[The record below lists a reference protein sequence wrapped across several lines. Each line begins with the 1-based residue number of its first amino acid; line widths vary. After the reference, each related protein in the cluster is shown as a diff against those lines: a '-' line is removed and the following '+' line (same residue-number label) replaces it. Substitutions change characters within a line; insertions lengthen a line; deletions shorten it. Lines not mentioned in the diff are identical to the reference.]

1 MPEPVHS
8 ALYTKPTSVS
18 VGPVNCFRQIC
29 CGIVPAVSSRAD
41 YQNPEPE
48 KAENPFIEER
58 QLMVMSFS
66 DPDEYNYILFSVKGI
81 QTDEDKKSSVKQS
94 LCEHL
99 LSFQFPN
106 SIS

>member
-1 MPEPVHS
+1 MQLHVILNPPQMPEPVHL
-8 ALYTKPTSVS
+8 ALYTKPISVS

-66 DPDEYNYILFSVKGI
+66 DPIKA
-81 QTDEDKKSSVKQS
+81 
-94 LCEHL
+94 
-99 LSFQFPN
+99 LSTITFCFQ
-106 SIS
+106 

>member
-1 MPEPVHS
+1 MQLHAILNPPQMPEPVHL
-8 ALYTKPTSVS
+8 ALYTKPISVS

-66 DPDEYNYILFSVKGI
+66 DPIKA
-81 QTDEDKKSSVKQS
+81 
-94 LCEHL
+94 
-99 LSFQFPN
+99 LSTITFCFQ
-106 SIS
+106 